1 MKYPK
6 YLSEEAT
13 KLIAQ
18 WKSQLDKVVAIEKTI
33 IDANLSILYS
43 QYDIMSE
50 KLMVSPQL
58 VMSEYKID
66 GRLTPHVMMPR
77 YLATQSFEFYWAELY
92 GVDLFLTSLIKYGDQ
107 FTGQDIV
114 SSISNGERDKLYQRV
129 NIVLRKFLS
138 YQYVTSPSIFNVFN

>member
-6 YLSEEAT
+6 YLSEDAT

-18 WKSQLDKVVAIEKTI
+18 WKFNLDKIFAIEKAI
-33 IDANLSILYS
+33 VDINLSILYS

-50 KLMVSPQL
+50 ELVVSPLL
-58 VMSEYKID
+58 VMREYEID
-66 GRLTPHVMMPR
+66 NKRIPHVMLPR

-107 FTGQDIV
+107 FKGHDIV
-114 SSISNGERDKLYQRV
+114 SSISNGDCEKLYQRI

-138 YQYVTSPSIFNVFN
+138 YQYVTSSSILHRI